1 MSERGDREKLQ
12 WRPAASQPV
21 VADEL
26 EWAIEGPLTIVHF
39 WAPWNPY
46 DKTMDA
52 NLQALQADAG
62 GVGKRFRFLSANTDE
77 TVFEPIVEK
86 FHVGALPTLLCF
98 LNGKVVGRF
107 HGVQT
112 LDELRQ
118 FLQEMTHAR
127 AR

>member
-12 WRPAASQPV
+12 WRPAASQGVSAEEFEWV
-21 VADEL
+21 V
-26 EWAIEGPLTIVHF
+26 EGPLMVVHF

-52 NLQALQADAG
+52 NLAAVQKE
-62 GVGKRFRFLSANTDE
+62 GVGKKFRFVSVNTDE
-77 TVFEPIVEK
+77 TVFEPVVEK

-98 LNGKVVGRF
+98 LNGKVAGRF

-112 LDELRQ
+112 VEDLKK
-118 FLQEMTHAR
+118 FLMEMTEVR
-127 AR
+127 GR